1 MNEPPI
7 NGWISASVIHVIA
20 VSGSEYEEQAF
31 ANESNCPNSRIDL
44 VRLASAS
51 LKGFHIIFIELSKKI

>member
-20 VSGSEYEEQAF
+20 VSGSEYEEHAF
-31 ANESNCPNSRIDL
+31 ASESNCPNSRIDF

-51 LKGFHIIFIELSKKI
+51 LKGFYIFFIELSKKL